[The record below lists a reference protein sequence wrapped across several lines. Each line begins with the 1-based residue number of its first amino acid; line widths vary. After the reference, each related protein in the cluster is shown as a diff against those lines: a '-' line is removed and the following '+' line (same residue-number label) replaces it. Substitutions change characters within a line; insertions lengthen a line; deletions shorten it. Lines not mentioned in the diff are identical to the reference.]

1 MGIQYITSKSKKKK
15 RPKGKITV
23 ILVYHSFIP
32 KMKSFGNAAF
42 IPIGKNNQRVI
53 DYQIQSIKKV
63 IEDFEI
69 IIVSGYD
76 SKRIRKYVY
85 SKYKNVDIRCVENIN
100 YENSGICESIRLAIN
115 NTNNR
120 RALIVNGNYIVGPKD
135 LEGLLRERKHIVIS
149 NDRTLDIK
157 VNLNQETQ
165 TIEHLSF
172 GSFGDGWCEVLSIEE
187 SSINDFNKII
197 NSGNFNNKIF
207 YEVINH
213 MIKKG
218 IKILPYQGCESII
231 KLSNAIQE
239 EVQK

>member
-1 MGIQYITSKSKKKK
+1 MSIQYITSKSKKKNRKK
-15 RPKGKITV
+15 RKITV

-32 KMKSFGNAAF
+32 KMKSYGNAAF
-42 IPIGKNNQRVI
+42 IPIGKSSQKVI
-53 DYQIQSIKKV
+53 DYQIHSIQQA

-69 IIVSGYD
+69 IIASGYD

-115 NTNNR
+115 NTKNKR
-120 RALIVNGNYIVGPKD
+120 TLIINGNYIVRPKD
-135 LEGLLRERKHIVIS
+135 LEGLLREKKHIVTS
-149 NDRTLDIK
+149 SDGTLDIK
-157 VNLNQETQ
+157 VNLNKETK
-165 TIEHLSF
+165 TIEHMSF
-172 GSFGDGWCEVLSIEE
+172 GSLGDGWCEILNMEE
-187 SSINDFNKII
+187 SSINDEFNKII

-218 IKILPYQGCESII
+218 IKILPYQGGESIT
-231 KLSNAIQE
+231 KLSNATH
-239 EVQK
+239 